1 MLSIQLLIFFIG
13 LIVGSFLNVIIFRY
27 DNNLSW
33 KSLMGRCSCMF
44 CKKKLF
50 WYELIPLFSFLIQKR
65 KCSGCGS
72 KISWQYPAV
81 EILTAFIF
89 LLIFNFQF
97 SIFNYF
103 LNFEIFKYLNLLYL
117 FVVFSILI
125 VITVYDI
132 KHKIIPNNLSF
143 LFSGLALLP
152 MLVNYQS
159 IGVWHW
165 LAGPLLA
172 LPFAFLWLVSQ
183 GRWMG
188 FGDAKLVLG
197 IGWFM
202 GLVDGISSIILAF
215 WIGSIFGLLLVLL
228 SNLNSLSFI
237 NKNFTIKSEVP
248 FAPFLILGMVLIF
261 FFGWDLLSLKLV
273 VSSW

>member
-33 KSLMGRCSCMF
+33 KSLMGRSSCMF